1 MQGLTS
7 APSDE
12 ASQLLDVLVAPFAH
26 GEGAVAGLV
35 ERLRRNKYPL
45 LMLDAAGK
53 DHPLLAESETWQREL
68 AADRAELEAQ
78 RREYIAVK
86 RAWLDAGIP
95 CVMFK
100 SAGEYPSFPYT
111 SDNLDILVP
120 RNRLD
125 DARRI
130 LVEQLGYVWLHNI
143 DETQKF
149 LFRKFR
155 AGKSVSAIHV
165 HTWVGWDV
173 EFHEDAIWDG
183 VRQSGDDADVMVP
196 SAEDAV
202 LINVSHALYENK
214 EIRLYDLEKVRSQWG
229 GGLHWDYVEGVARR
243 RGWLD
248 GLYFGLLLCAKM
260 ERAIYG
266 YNTVPK
272 NVRRRWRDGLKRYP
286 LQWRYWRQVREQG
299 LDLPFG
305 VSFAMSKAL
314 YYKKILRDS
323 HDAIGQRLLN
333 LAHTLAWGI
342 KQKSG
347 IRPQRGMLIS
357 ISGTDGTGK
366 TAQAQALSEALTT
379 SEAYNNVV
387 WSRIGTTPLYR
398 RASQT
403 AQRTTSASKKS
414 VHAPAGTPGGWRRA
428 LGFVWAIANVLD
440 LALTYQWRVRLP
452 LMTGRVVVCDRY
464 THDAAV
470 EIAERLGP
478 SALEGLPVKLLY
490 ALSPRPRFAYLL
502 DAPADVAA
510 ERSLDPEDAGQLAA
524 QRELYRQVAGARGLR
539 TVDAEGELAEAS
551 DVIVREV
558 LTDFEDNH
566 STVVNGLLL
575 SNPDQL
581 NRAKRGATG

>member
-7 APSDE
+7 VPSDE
-12 ASQLLDVLVAPFAH
+12 ASRLLDALVAPFAH

-45 LMLDAAGK
+45 LALDAAAK
-53 DHPLLAESETWQREL
+53 DHPLLSQSETWRAEL
-68 AADRAELEAQ
+68 AVDRAELEAQ
-78 RREYIAVK
+78 RREYLIVK

-125 DARRI
+125 EARRI
-130 LVEQLGYVWLHNI
+130 LVGLGYVWLRNI

-155 AGKSVSAIHV
+155 AGSSVSAIHV

-173 EFHEDAIWDG
+173 EFHEEAIWDG

-202 LINVSHALYENK
+202 LVNVSHALYENK
-214 EIRLYDLEKVRSQWG
+214 EIRLYDLEKVRSQWR
-229 GGLHWDYVEGVARR
+229 GGLHWEYVEGVARR

-248 GLYFGLLLCAKM
+248 GLYFGLLVCAKL

-266 YNTVPK
+266 YNTVPA
-272 NVRRRWRDGLKRYP
+272 NVRRRWHVGLKRYP
-286 LQWRYWRQVREQG
+286 LQWRYWRKVRKQEF
-299 LDLPFG
+299 DLPFR

-333 LAHTLAWGI
+333 LVHTLAWGV

-357 ISGTDGTGK
+357 ISGTDGAGK
-366 TAQAQALSEALTT
+366 TAQARALSQALTT
-379 SEAYNNVV
+379 SEAYNDVV

-398 RASQT
+398 WASQT
-403 AQRTTSASKKS
+403 AQRTTSASRKS
-414 VHAPAGTPGGWRRA
+414 VSASTGAPGALRRA
-428 LGFVWAIANVLD
+428 LGFAWATANALD

-452 LMTGRVVVCDRY
+452 LMMGRVVVCDRY

-478 SALEGLPVKLLY
+478 A
-490 ALSPRPRFAYLL
+490 PRR
-502 DAPADVAA
+502 DVA
-510 ERSLDPEDAGQLAA
+510 RQLQGLDPGDHVIVSPLRIYSEGML
-524 QRELYRQVAGARGLR
+524 LR
-539 TVDAEGELAEAS
+539 TLPAEPL
-551 DVIVREV
+551 
-558 LTDFEDNH
+558 
-566 STVVNGLLL
+566 
-575 SNPDQL
+575 
-581 NRAKRGATG
+581 

>member
-12 ASQLLDVLVAPFAH
+12 AALLLDALVAPFAH

-35 ERLRRNKYPL
+35 KRLRRNKYPL
-45 LMLDAAGK
+45 LALEPAAK
-53 DHPLLAESETWQREL
+53 DQPLLAQSGTWRREL

-78 RREYIAVK
+78 RREYLALK
-86 RAWLDAGIP
+86 RAWADAGIP

-120 RNRLD
+120 RSRLE

-130 LVEQLGYVWLHNI
+130 LAELGYVWLRNI

-149 LFRKFR
+149 LFRKFH
-155 AGKSVSAIHV
+155 AGRSVSAIHV

-173 EFHEDAIWDG
+173 EFHEKAIWDG
-183 VRQSGDDADVMVP
+183 VRQSRDDAEVMVP

-202 LINVSHALYENK
+202 LVNVSHALYENK

-229 GGLHWDYVEGVARR
+229 GGLHWEYVEGVARR

-248 GLYFGLLLCAKM
+248 GLFFGLLVCAKL

-266 YNTVPK
+266 YNTVPG
-272 NVRRRWRDGLKRYP
+272 NVRRRWHEGLKRYP
-286 LQWRYWRQVREQG
+286 LQWRYWRKVRKREFE
-299 LDLPFG
+299 LPFR

-323 HDAIGQRLLN
+323 HDSAGRRLSN
-333 LAHTLAWGI
+333 LVHTLAWGV

-347 IRPQRGMLIS
+347 LRPQRGMLVS
-357 ISGTDGTGK
+357 ISGTDGAGK

-379 SEAYNNVV
+379 SECYNNVV

-398 RASQT
+398 RASRT
-403 AQRTTSASKKS
+403 AQRTTGASKAS
-414 VHAPAGTPGGWRRA
+414 VRTSTEAPGILSRA
-428 LGFVWAIANVLD
+428 LRFAWATANALD

-452 LMTGRVVVCDRY
+452 LITGRVVICDRY
-464 THDAAV
+464 TYDAAV

-478 SALEGLPVKLLY
+478 SALNGLPVKLLY
-490 ALSPRPRFAYLL
+490 ALSPRPRFAYLV

-510 ERSLDPEDAGQLAA
+510 ERSADPEDARQLAA
-524 QRELYRQVAGARGLR
+524 QNELYREVAKARGLR
-539 TVDAEGELAEAS
+539 TVDASGALAASS

-558 LTDFEDNH
+558 LTDFEENH
-566 STVVNGLLL
+566 RTVVNGLLL
-575 SNPDQL
+575 SNPEQL
-581 NRAKRGATG
+581 NRVKKREGSG

>member
-1 MQGLTS
+1 MQRLTS

-12 ASQLLDVLVAPFAH
+12 ASQLLDALVAPFAD
-26 GEGAVAGLV
+26 GEQAVAGLV

-45 LMLDAAGK
+45 LMLDAAAK
-53 DHPLLAESETWQREL
+53 EHPLLAESETWRTEL
-68 AADRAELEAQ
+68 AVDREELEAQ
-78 RREYIAVK
+78 RREYLLVK
-86 RAWLDAGIP
+86 HAWLDAGIP

-120 RNRLD
+120 RNRLA

-130 LVEQLGYVWLHNI
+130 LVKQLGYVWLRNI

-173 EFHEDAIWDG
+173 EFHEEAIWDG
-183 VRQSGDDADVMVP
+183 VRQSRDDAEVMVP

-202 LINVSHALYENK
+202 LVNVSHALYENK
-214 EIRLYDLEKVRSQWG
+214 EIRLYDLEKVRSQWS
-229 GGLHWDYVEGVARR
+229 GGLHWDCVEGVARR

-248 GLYFGLLLCAKM
+248 GLYFGLLVCARL
-260 ERAIYG
+260 EREIYG
-266 YNTVPK
+266 ENKVPAD
-272 NVRRRWRDGLKRYP
+272 VRRRWRDGLKRYP
-286 LQWRYWRQVREQG
+286 VQWRYWRQVRKQPFE
-299 LDLPFG
+299 LPFP

-323 HDAIGQRLLN
+323 HDPVGQRLLN
-333 LAHTLAWGI
+333 LVHTLAWGV

-347 IRPQRGMLIS
+347 VRSQRGMLIS
-357 ISGTDGTGK
+357 ISGTDGAGK

-398 RASQT
+398 RASQA
-403 AQRTTSASKKS
+403 AQRTKRASKNS
-414 VHAPAGTPGGWRRA
+414 VAASTATPGVLRRA
-428 LGFVWAIANVLD
+428 LGFAWATANALD

-452 LMTGRVVVCDRY
+452 LMMGRVVVCDRY

-470 EIAERLGP
+470 EIAERLGTD
-478 SALEGLPVKLLY
+478 AVDGLPVKLLY

-524 QRELYRQVAGARGLR
+524 QRQLYREVAEAQGLR
-539 TVDAEGELAEAS
+539 VVDASGELAEGS

-566 STVVNGLLL
+566 NTVVNRLLL
-575 SNPDQL
+575 SNPNQL
-581 NRAKRGATG
+581 NRADREATR

>member
-1 MQGLTS
+1 MQRLTS

-12 ASQLLDVLVAPFAH
+12 ASRLLEALIAPFAN
-26 GEGAVAGLV
+26 GEGAVAALV
-35 ERLRRNKYPL
+35 ARLRRNKYPL
-45 LMLDAAGK
+45 VALEAAAK
-53 DHPLLAESETWQREL
+53 DHPLLSESETWRAEL

-78 RREYIAVK
+78 RREYVAVK
-86 RAWLDAGIP
+86 RAWFDAGIP

-100 SAGEYPSFPYT
+100 SAGEPPSFPYT

-120 RNRLD
+120 RKRLN

-130 LVEQLGYVWLHNI
+130 LVELGYVWLHNI

-149 LFRKFR
+149 LFRKFH
-155 AGKSVSAIHV
+155 AGRSVSAIHV

-173 EFHEDAIWDG
+173 EFHEEAIWDG

-202 LINVSHALYENK
+202 LVNVSHALYENK
-214 EIRLYDLEKVRSQWG
+214 EIRLYDLAKVRSQWG
-229 GGLHWDYVEGVARR
+229 RGLHWDYVEGVARR

-266 YNTVPK
+266 YNTIPSS
-272 NVRRRWRDGLKRYP
+272 VRRRWHNGLKRFP
-286 LQWRYWRQVREQG
+286 LQWSYWRKIRKQA
-299 LDLPFG
+299 LDLPFP

-323 HDAIGQRLLN
+323 HDDVGRRLTN
-333 LAHTLAWGI
+333 LVHTFAWGI

-347 IRPQRGMLIS
+347 IRPQRGMLVS
-357 ISGTDGTGK
+357 ISGTGGAGK

-398 RASQT
+398 RASRA
-403 AQRTTSASKKS
+403 AQRTTGASKNS
-414 VHAPAGTPGGWRRA
+414 VPAHEKRPGLLARA
-428 LGFVWAIANVLD
+428 MRLAWATANALD

-452 LMTGRVVVCDRY
+452 LMTGGVVVCDRY
-464 THDAAV
+464 TYDAAV

-478 SALEGLPVKLLY
+478 SALERLPVKLLH

-524 QRELYRQVAGARGLR
+524 QRALYREVAAAHGLR
-539 TVDAEGELAEAS
+539 TVDASGELAEAS

-558 LTDFEDNH
+558 LTHFEDNC
-566 STVVNGLLL
+566 STLVNRLLL

-581 NRAKRGATG
+581 IRKKREAKG

>member
-12 ASQLLDVLVAPFAH
+12 ASQLLDALVAPFAH

-45 LMLDAAGK
+45 LMLDGAAK
-53 DHPLLAESETWQREL
+53 DHPLLSESETWRTEL
-68 AADRAELEAQ
+68 AADRTELEAQ
-78 RREYIAVK
+78 RREYVAVK
-86 RAWLDAGIP
+86 RAWFDAGIP

-100 SAGEYPSFPYT
+100 SAGEYPAFPYT

-120 RNRLD
+120 RNRLE

-130 LVEQLGYVWLHNI
+130 LVKQLGYVWLHNI

-149 LFRKFR
+149 LFRKFH
-155 AGKSVSAIHV
+155 AGRSVSAIHV

-202 LINVSHALYENK
+202 LVNVSHALYENK

-229 GGLHWDYVEGVARR
+229 GGLHWEYIEGVARR

-248 GLYFGLLLCAKM
+248 GLYFGLLVCAKL

-266 YNTVPK
+266 YNTVPS
-272 NVRRRWRDGLKRYP
+272 NVRRGWHEGLKRYP
-286 LQWRYWRQVREQG
+286 LQWRYWRKVRKQEF
-299 LDLPFG
+299 DLPFRI
-305 VSFAMSKAL
+305 SFTMSKAL

-333 LAHTLAWGI
+333 LAHTLAWGV

-357 ISGTDGTGK
+357 ISGTDGAGK
-366 TAQAQALSEALTT
+366 TAQARALSEALTT

-398 RASQT
+398 RASRT
-403 AQRTTSASKKS
+403 AQATGASKKS
-414 VHAPAGTPGGWRRA
+414 VSTSTETFGALRRA
-428 LGFVWAIANVLD
+428 LGFAWATANALD

-452 LMTGRVVVCDRY
+452 LMMGRVVVCDRY
-464 THDAAV
+464 TYDAAV

-478 SALEGLPVKLLY
+478 AALDGLPVKLLY

-524 QRELYRQVAGARGLR
+524 QRELYREVAAARGLR
-539 TVDAEGELAEAS
+539 IVDASGELAEAS

-558 LTDFEDNH
+558 LTEFEDNH

-581 NRAKRGATG
+581 NRAMREATG

>member
-1 MQGLTS
+1 MQRLTS
-7 APSDE
+7 VPSEEAPR
-12 ASQLLDVLVAPFAH
+12 LLDALVAPFAF

-35 ERLRRNKYPL
+35 GRLRRNKYPL
-45 LMLDAAGK
+45 LALDAAAK
-53 DHPLLAESETWQREL
+53 NHPLLSQSETWRVEL
-68 AADRAELEAQ
+68 AADRTELEAQ

-86 RAWLDAGIP
+86 HAWLDAGIP

-100 SAGEYPSFPYT
+100 SAGEYPAFPYT

-130 LVEQLGYVWLHNI
+130 LVKQLGYVWLRNI

-155 AGKSVSAIHV
+155 AGRSVSAIHV

-173 EFHEDAIWDG
+173 EIHEEAIWDG
-183 VRQSGDDADVMVP
+183 VRQSGDDPEVMVP

-202 LINVSHALYENK
+202 LVNVSHALYENK

-229 GGLHWDYVEGVARR
+229 GGLHWEYVEGVARR

-248 GLYFGLLLCAKM
+248 GLYFGLLVCAKL

-266 YNTVPK
+266 SNTVPA
-272 NVRRRWRDGLKRYP
+272 NVRRRWREGLKRYP
-286 LQWRYWRQVREQG
+286 LQWRYWRQVRKQAF
-299 LDLPFG
+299 DLPFP

-323 HDAIGQRLLN
+323 HDAIGQRLSN
-333 LAHTLAWGI
+333 LVHTLAWGV

-357 ISGTDGTGK
+357 ISGTDGAGK
-366 TAQAQALSEALTT
+366 TAQARALSEALTT
-379 SEAYNNVV
+379 SEAYNDVV

-398 RASQT
+398 RLSQT
-403 AQRTTSASKKS
+403 AQRTTGVSKKS
-414 VHAPAGTPGGWRRA
+414 VPTSTGTPGVLRRA
-428 LGFVWAIANVLD
+428 LGFAWATANALD

-452 LMTGRVVVCDRY
+452 LMMGRVVVCDRY
-464 THDAAV
+464 TYDAAV
-470 EIAERLGP
+470 EIAERLGAD
-478 SALEGLPVKLLY
+478 ALEGLPVKLLY

-510 ERSLDPEDAGQLAA
+510 ERSLDPEDAGQLAS
-524 QRELYRQVAGARGLR
+524 QRELYREVAEACGLR
-539 TVDAEGELAEAS
+539 IVDASGELAEAS

>member
-12 ASQLLDVLVAPFAH
+12 ASLLLEALVAPFAH

-45 LMLDAAGK
+45 LALDAAARG
-53 DHPLLAESETWQREL
+53 HPLLAESETWRAEL

-78 RREYIAVK
+78 RSEYLAVN
-86 RAWLDAGIP
+86 RAWSDAGIA

-130 LVEQLGYVWLHNI
+130 LVELGYVWLHNI

-149 LFRKFR
+149 LFRKFH

-173 EFHEDAIWDG
+173 EFHEDAVWDG
-183 VRQSGDDADVMVP
+183 VRQSGDDADVIVP

-202 LINVSHALYENK
+202 LVNVSHALYENK

-248 GLYFGLLLCAKM
+248 GLYFGLLVCARL

-266 YNTVPK
+266 YNTVPS
-272 NVRRRWRDGLKRYP
+272 NVRRRWHNGLKRYP
-286 LQWRYWRQVREQG
+286 LQWRYWRKVREREF
-299 LDLPFG
+299 DLPFR

-314 YYKKILRDS
+314 YYKKVLRDS
-323 HDAIGQRLLN
+323 HDAMGQRLSN
-333 LAHTLAWGI
+333 LVHTLAWGV

-347 IRPQRGMLIS
+347 LRPQRGMLIS
-357 ISGTDGTGK
+357 VSGTDGAGK
-366 TAQAQALSEALTT
+366 TAQARALSEALTT
-379 SEAYNNVV
+379 SEAYNNVA

-398 RASQT
+398 RASGAARRT
-403 AQRTTSASKKS
+403 AGVSKESIPASTT
-414 VHAPAGTPGGWRRA
+414 APGLLRRA
-428 LGFVWAIANVLD
+428 LGFAWATANALD

-452 LMTGRVVVCDRY
+452 LLTGRVVVCDRY
-464 THDAAV
+464 TYDAAV

-478 SALEGLPVKLLY
+478 SALNGLPVKLLY

-502 DAPADVAA
+502 DAPAKVAA

-524 QRELYRQVAGARGLR
+524 QRALYHKVAKARGLR
-539 TVDAEGELAEAS
+539 VVDASGALAEAS

-558 LTDFEDNH
+558 LTNFEDNH
-566 STVVNGLLL
+566 RTFVNGLLL
-575 SNPDQL
+575 SNPEQL
-581 NRAKRGATG
+581 NRTKREATG

>member
-7 APSDE
+7 LPSDE
-12 ASQLLDVLVAPFAH
+12 ASRLLDALVAPFAH
-26 GEGAVAGLV
+26 GEGAVARLV

-45 LMLDAAGK
+45 LALEATAK
-53 DHPLLAESETWQREL
+53 DHPLLSESETWRVEL

-78 RREYIAVK
+78 RREYVAVK
-86 RAWLDAGIP
+86 RAWSDAGIP

-125 DARRI
+125 EARRI
-130 LVEQLGYVWLHNI
+130 LVQLGYVWLRNI

-155 AGKSVSAIHV
+155 AGSSVSAIHV

-173 EFHEDAIWDG
+173 EFHEEAIWDG
-183 VRQSGDDADVMVP
+183 VRQSGDDAEVMVP

-229 GGLHWDYVEGVARR
+229 RGLHWEYAEGVARR

-248 GLYFGLLLCAKM
+248 GLYFGLRVCAKL

-266 YNTVPK
+266 YNTVSA

-286 LQWRYWRQVREQG
+286 LQWRYWRKVRKQKF
-299 LDLPFG
+299 DLPFR

-333 LAHTLAWGI
+333 LVHTLAWGV
-342 KQKSG
+342 KQKS
-347 IRPQRGMLIS
+347 L
-357 ISGTDGTGK
+357 
-366 TAQAQALSEALTT
+366 
-379 SEAYNNVV
+379 
-387 WSRIGTTPLYR
+387 
-398 RASQT
+398 
-403 AQRTTSASKKS
+403 
-414 VHAPAGTPGGWRRA
+414 
-428 LGFVWAIANVLD
+428 
-440 LALTYQWRVRLP
+440 
-452 LMTGRVVVCDRY
+452 
-464 THDAAV
+464 
-470 EIAERLGP
+470 
-478 SALEGLPVKLLY
+478 
-490 ALSPRPRFAYLL
+490 
-502 DAPADVAA
+502 
-510 ERSLDPEDAGQLAA
+510 
-524 QRELYRQVAGARGLR
+524 
-539 TVDAEGELAEAS
+539 
-551 DVIVREV
+551 
-558 LTDFEDNH
+558 
-566 STVVNGLLL
+566 
-575 SNPDQL
+575 
-581 NRAKRGATG
+581 

>member
-1 MQGLTS
+1 MQRLTS
-7 APSDE
+7 VPSDE
-12 ASQLLDVLVAPFAH
+12 ASRLLDGLVAPFAH

-45 LMLDAAGK
+45 LALDAAAK
-53 DHPLLAESETWQREL
+53 DHPLLSQSETWRTEL
-68 AADRAELEAQ
+68 AVDRAELAAQ
-78 RREYIAVK
+78 RREYLIVK

-125 DARRI
+125 EARRI
-130 LVEQLGYVWLHNI
+130 LVGLGYVWLRNI

-155 AGKSVSAIHV
+155 AGSSVSAIHV

-173 EFHEDAIWDG
+173 EFHEEAIWDG

-202 LINVSHALYENK
+202 LVNVSHALYENK
-214 EIRLYDLEKVRSQWG
+214 EIRLYDLEKVRSQWR
-229 GGLHWDYVEGVARR
+229 GGLHWEYVEGVARR

-248 GLYFGLLLCAKM
+248 GLYFGLLVCAKL

-266 YNTVPK
+266 YNTVSA

-286 LQWRYWRQVREQG
+286 LQWRYWRKVRKQEF
-299 LDLPFG
+299 DLPFR

-323 HDAIGQRLLN
+323 HDAIGKRLLN
-333 LAHTLAWGI
+333 LVHTLAWGV

-357 ISGTDGTGK
+357 ISGTDGAGK
-366 TAQAQALSEALTT
+366 TAQARALSQALTT
-379 SEAYNNVV
+379 SEAYNDVI

-398 RASQT
+398 RASET
-403 AQRTTSASKKS
+403 AQRTTSASRKS
-414 VHAPAGTPGGWRRA
+414 VSASTVAPGPLRRA
-428 LGFVWAIANVLD
+428 LGFAWATANALD

-452 LMTGRVVVCDRY
+452 LMMGRVVVCDRY

-478 SALEGLPVKLLY
+478 EALDGLPVKLLY

-510 ERSLDPEDAGQLAA
+510 ERSLDPEDAGQLAS
-524 QRELYRQVAGARGLR
+524 QRELYREVAEARGLR
-539 TVDAEGELAEAS
+539 VVDASGELAEAS

-566 STVVNGLLL
+566 RTVVNGLLL
-575 SNPDQL
+575 SNPNQL
-581 NRAKRGATG
+581 NGADSEATR

>member
-1 MQGLTS
+1 MQRLTS

-12 ASQLLDVLVAPFAH
+12 APRMLDELVAPFAH
-26 GEGAVAGLV
+26 GERAVAGLV
-35 ERLRRNKYPL
+35 ARLRRNKYPL
-45 LMLDAAGK
+45 LALDAAAK
-53 DHPLLAESETWQREL
+53 DHPLLSGSETWRAEL
-68 AADRAELEAQ
+68 AADRAELQAQ
-78 RREYIAVK
+78 RREYVAVK
-86 RAWLDAGIP
+86 RAWSEAGIP

-100 SAGEYPSFPYT
+100 SAGEYPAFPYT

-130 LVEQLGYVWLHNI
+130 LVELGYVWLHNI

-149 LFRKFR
+149 LFRKFH
-155 AGKSVSAIHV
+155 AGRSVSAIHV

-202 LINVSHALYENK
+202 LVNVSHALYENK

-229 GGLHWDYVEGVARR
+229 GGLHWEYVEGVARR

-248 GLYFGLLLCAKM
+248 GLYFGLLVCAKL

-266 YNTVPK
+266 YNTVPS
-272 NVRRRWRDGLKRYP
+272 NVRRRWHEGLKRYP
-286 LQWRYWRQVREQG
+286 LQWRYWRKVRKQEF
-299 LDLPFG
+299 DLPFP
-305 VSFAMSKAL
+305 VSFAMSKVL

-323 HDAIGQRLLN
+323 HDDVGRRLTN
-333 LAHTLAWGI
+333 LVHTLAWGI

-347 IRPQRGMLIS
+347 LRPQRGMLIS
-357 ISGTDGTGK
+357 ISGTDGAGK

-398 RASQT
+398 RASRT
-403 AQRTTSASKKS
+403 AQQTTGASKKS
-414 VHAPAGTPGGWRRA
+414 LPAAEKTPGVLRRA
-428 LGFVWAIANVLD
+428 LRFAWATANALD

-464 THDAAV
+464 TYDAAV

-478 SALEGLPVKLLY
+478 SALGGLPVKLLY
-490 ALSPRPRFAYLL
+490 ALSPRPRFGYLL

-524 QRELYRQVAGARGLR
+524 QRELYREVAEERGLR
-539 TVDAEGELAEAS
+539 IVDASGELAEAS
-551 DVIVREV
+551 DVIVGEV
-558 LTDFEDNH
+558 LTEFQDTH
-566 STVVNGLLL
+566 RTVVNGLLL

-581 NRAKRGATG
+581 IRAKREATG

>member
-1 MQGLTS
+1 MQRIPS
-7 APSDE
+7 VPSEEAPR
-12 ASQLLDVLVAPFAH
+12 LLDALVAPFAH
-26 GEGAVAGLV
+26 GEDAVAGLV
-35 ERLRRNKYPL
+35 DRLRRNKYPL
-45 LMLDAAGK
+45 LALDAAARN
-53 DHPLLAESETWQREL
+53 HPLLSQSETWCVEL

-86 RAWLDAGIP
+86 HAWLDAGIP

-100 SAGEYPSFPYT
+100 SGGEYPAFPYT

-130 LVEQLGYVWLHNI
+130 LVKQLGYVWLRNI

-155 AGKSVSAIHV
+155 AGRSVSAIHV

-173 EFHEDAIWDG
+173 EFHEEAIWDG
-183 VRQSGDDADVMVP
+183 VRQSSDDPEVMVP

-202 LINVSHALYENK
+202 LVNVSHALYENK

-229 GGLHWDYVEGVARR
+229 RGLHWEYVEGVARR

-248 GLYFGLLLCAKM
+248 GLYFGLLVCAKL

-266 YNTVPK
+266 FNTVPAK
-272 NVRRRWRDGLKRYP
+272 VRRRWREGLKRYP
-286 LQWRYWRQVREQG
+286 LQWHYWRQVRKQEFE
-299 LDLPFG
+299 LPFPI
-305 VSFAMSKAL
+305 SFAMSKAL

-323 HDAIGQRLLN
+323 HDAVGQRLLN
-333 LAHTLAWGI
+333 LVHTLAWGV

-357 ISGTDGTGK
+357 ISGTDGAGK
-366 TAQAQALSEALTT
+366 TAQARALSEALTT

-414 VHAPAGTPGGWRRA
+414 VAASTAAPGVLRRA
-428 LGFVWAIANVLD
+428 LGFAWATANALD

-452 LMTGRVVVCDRY
+452 LMMGRVVVCDRY
-464 THDAAV
+464 TYDAAV

-478 SALEGLPVKLLY
+478 DAVDGLPVKLLH

-510 ERSLDPEDAGQLAA
+510 ERSLDPEDAGQLAT
-524 QRELYRQVAGARGLR
+524 QRELYREIAEARGLR
-539 TVDAEGELAEAS
+539 VVDASGELAEGS

-566 STVVNGLLL
+566 RTVVNRLLL
-575 SNPDQL
+575 SNPNQL
-581 NRAKRGATG
+581 NRSDREATR